1 MYNAFTELR
10 AYLHLL
16 NPEEQLS
23 EVDDMINIIIIN
35 DNAPYLNVKSKY
47 NRIQ

>member
-1 MYNAFTELR
+1 MYNALTELR

-23 EVDDMINIIIIN
+23 EVDDMINIIIN